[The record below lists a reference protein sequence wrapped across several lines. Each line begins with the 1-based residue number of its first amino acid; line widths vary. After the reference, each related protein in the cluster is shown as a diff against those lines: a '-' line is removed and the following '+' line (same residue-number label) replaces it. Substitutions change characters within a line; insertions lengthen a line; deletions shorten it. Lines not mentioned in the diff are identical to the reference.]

1 MVDKELRPAPGLQDR
16 SPHQADM
23 VLFESDSRILRETVR
38 IRMEGFEKI
47 LNLSADLGV
56 L

>member
-1 MVDKELRPAPGLQDR
+1 MVF
-16 SPHQADM
+16 
-23 VLFESDSRILRETVR
+23 FESDTGILRETVR